1 MKHSFKK
8 NELSAI
14 VELTKHRSYSK
25 AAKNLNIAQANLS
38 RTITTIEERIGLKIF
53 ERDTRPIKT
62 TKFGDKLIPLIL
74 KNLEAIDE
82 LSAFAENYKKSTG
95 EQINI
100 YAPSGIIYFFSKYF
114 LNEIIKASPN
124 LNIRLNTCNQGG
136 TVNSR
141 GISVMDDADITFTY
155 FSPVNELLVAKKIAT
170 IPLGVYCN
178 KEYSRKISIN
188 KAEDYSKYPCVLMSG
203 YAKNQ
208 NEWTF
213 FDTENRMEIK
223 TEVTGIYTVDNFMAG
238 VEIAKK
244 NDFLVLAPDAL
255 INEQGDHNFI
265 NTLPESIVADCSIY
279 MVYKQKAY
287 LPYRICLLSDL
298 ITRIVGDYFN
308 QYK

>member
-1 MKHSFKK
+1 MKHAFKK

-14 VELTKHRSYSK
+14 IELTKHRSYST

-38 RTITTIEERIGLKIF
+38 RTITAIEERIGLKIF

-62 TKFGDKLIPLIL
+62 TKFGDQLIPLIL

-82 LSAFAENYKKSTG
+82 LSAFTDSYKKSTG

-100 YAPSGIIYFFSKYF
+100 YAPSGVIYFFSKYF
-114 LNEIIKASPN
+114 LSEIIKSSPN

-136 TVNSR
+136 TVNSK

-155 FSPVNELLVAKKIAT
+155 FSPVNELLVARKIAT
-170 IPLGVYCN
+170 MPLGVYCN
-178 KEYSRKISIN
+178 KEYSREISVT
-188 KAEDYSKYPCVLMSG
+188 KAEDYREYPCVLMSG
-203 YAKNQ
+203 DAANQ

-213 FDTENRMEIK
+213 RDTENEMEIK
-223 TEVTGIYTVDNFMAG
+223 TEVTGMCTVDNFMAG

-244 NDFLVLAPDAL
+244 NNFLVLAPKAL
-255 INEQGDHNFI
+255 INEQGEHNLI
-265 NTLPESIVADCSIY
+265 NTLPESITAECSIY
-279 MVYKQKAY
+279 MVYKQKSY

-298 ITRIVGDYFN
+298 ITRIVRNYFN
-308 QYK
+308 EHK

>member
-14 VELTKHRSYSK
+14 VELTKHRSYST

-82 LSAFAENYKKSTG
+82 LSAFTESYKKSTG

-114 LNEIIKASPN
+114 LNEIIKSSPK
-124 LNIRLNTCNQGG
+124 LNISLNTCNQGG

-178 KEYSRKISIN
+178 KEYSRSISIT

-213 FDTENRMEIK
+213 SDSENRMDIK
-223 TEVTGIYTVDNFMAG
+223 TEVTGMYTVDNFMAG

-244 NDFLVLAPDAL
+244 NDLLVLAPEIL
-255 INEQGDHNFI
+255 INELGDQNLI
-265 NTLPESIVADCSIY
+265 NTLPDSIVADCSIY
-279 MVYKQKAY
+279 MVYKQKTY

-298 ITRIVGDYFN
+298 ITRIVGDYFS

>member
-1 MKHSFKK
+1 MKHAFKK

-14 VELTKHRSYSK
+14 VELTKHRSYST

-62 TKFGDKLIPLIL
+62 TKFGDQLIPLIL

-82 LSAFAENYKKSTG
+82 LSAFTENYKKSTG

-100 YAPSGIIYFFSKYF
+100 YAPSGVIYFFSRYF

-141 GISVMDDADITFTY
+141 GISVMDDADISFTY

-170 IPLGVYCN
+170 MPLGVYCN
-178 KEYSRKISIN
+178 KEYSRNISIT

-203 YAKNQ
+203 YARNQ

-213 FDTENRMEIK
+213 RDTENEMEIK
-223 TEVTGIYTVDNFMAG
+223 IEVTGMCTVDNFMAG
-238 VEIAKK
+238 VEIAKQ
-244 NDFLVLAPDAL
+244 NNLLVLAPQAL
-255 INEQGDHNFI
+255 INEQGDQNLI
-265 NTLPESIVADCSIY
+265 NTLPESITADCSIY

-308 QYK
+308 EYK